1 MTKRI
6 LMYVLAATILL
17 SLSIVAYAE
26 NSVEYQG
33 IVFSTDKPTYLPG
46 ETVTI
51 SISFPTSFTGSVYL
65 YVYDPLGSLVL
76 FRYAALTNQTFYM
89 EQYTPDP
96 NVLGVY
102 TVKANVQGRM
112 DNQTINI
119 PATVFSITFEVKT
132 QYAVR
137 GQVVD
142 ENGFGVAGATVQA
155 VGTGAVA
162 VTDSNGFFTL
172 NLPQPGTYTL
182 AATKENYLPGSTTVT
197 VQQLGVTELAQPIVI
212 RSVVSVVIELEDR
225 VKALEENLLALNN
238 VVSSLNATL
247 TVLNDRVGSLEEST
261 ASIASQLEALTQQVE
276 SSIGEIR
283 NELEALRNELSSLS
297 AELREKYATRE
308 YVDEYVNA
316 RYGELSADINTK
328 FTELSTKI
336 ANLESRLNEEVS
348 RINSDISAIRND
360 LDLLKEATITQLS
373 GQISD
378 LAGRLGELADSLNN
392 LQESQGKLAD
402 NIAATS
408 RTAMIAVILAIVGII
423 IAIIAVIMV
432 YRKIA

>member
-1 MTKRI
+1 MAKKT
-6 LMYVLAATILL
+6 LMYILAITVLL
-17 SLSIVAYAE
+17 SLSIIVYAE
-26 NSVEYQG
+26 NRVEYQG

-46 ETVTI
+46 ETVTV
-51 SISFPTSFTGSVYL
+51 SITFPTSFTGSIYL

-76 FRYAALTNQTFYM
+76 FRYATLTNQTFYM

-112 DNQTINI
+112 DNQTINV
-119 PATVFSITFEVKT
+119 PATIFSITFEVKT

-142 ENGFGVAGATVQA
+142 ENGFGVAGVTVQA
-155 VGTGAVA
+155 IGTGATA
-162 VTDSNGFFTL
+162 ITDSNGFFTL

-182 AATKENYLPGSTTVT
+182 SATKENYLPGSTTVT

-212 RSVVSVVIELEDR
+212 RSVVSVVIELESR
-225 VKALEENLLALNN
+225 VKAIEENLIALNN

-247 TVLNDRVGSLEEST
+247 TALSDRVGSLEDST
-261 ASIASQLEALTQQVE
+261 ASLASQLETLTQQVE
-276 SSIGEIR
+276 SSIGELR
-283 NELEALRNELSSLS
+283 NELEAIRKDLSSLS
-297 AELREKYATRE
+297 AELREKYATKE
-308 YVDEYVNA
+308 YVDTK
-316 RYGELSADINTK
+316 YGDLSADINTK

-348 RINSDISAIRND
+348 KINTDISSIRND

-378 LAGRLGELADSLNN
+378 LAGRLGELTDSLNE
-392 LQESQGKLAD
+392 LQKTQGELA
-402 NIAATS
+402 NSIAATS